1 MLFGDSFQSSSATR
15 QFFNFPGRPPP
26 SQSRSHD
33 PSEAT
38 PAGLTLRRFRLL
50 RFRSP
55 LLTQSLLLSLPPG
68 TEMVHF
74 PGFALPS
81 LCIQLGVTSY
91 ELAGFPHSE
100 ISGSRIVCI
109 SPELIAAYHVLHR
122 LHAPRHPPCALSS
135 LTIISAHHKKSVST
149 AGSSR
154 LVLLIPSTVAPPR
167 DTLLRKPCRGQYQ
180 SYLNLWDF
188 AYSIVKEHRLLPE
201 NRFQTKLQN
210 LSGSQAPRSRPRR

>member
-135 LTIISAHHKKSVST
+135 LTIKSAHRKLGQH
-149 AGSSR
+149 SR
-154 LVLLIPSTVAPPR
+154 IISLRLALLELSEFQKEPLGYT
-167 DTLLRKPCRGQYQ
+167 
-180 SYLNLWDF
+180 
-188 AYSIVKEHRLLPE
+188 YSIIKEHNYKNSQKPPKFRSTSRSVCLLPI
-201 NRFQTKLQN
+201 
-210 LSGSQAPRSRPRR
+210 